1 MNRSTLP
8 AVRYTCLALLCALP
22 LMLPISSAHAVPH
35 DIQPPKIMFLTR
47 DAIDFGKT
55 TPGVLRDTLVMVNVG
70 DEPLR
75 DLDFKSSCDCMTGA
89 VDRMTLKKGDT
100 ARVAVALNMSDGNPG
115 RRLMT
120 IWINSNDPE
129 RPQIQIPVEVEIYR
143 DAEFTDR
150 RIECD
155 TTTHHC
161 TWKVKLTNTG
171 QDPITITPPENIFSD
186 QLQIAFNMTTPIT
199 LKPYE
204 DLLLIGDVHLTP
216 GMGHHAAATRVHV
229 SSRTEYDLRLAW

>member
-1 MNRSTLP
+1 MNRST
-8 AVRYTCLALLCALP
+8 ASAIRYTRLALLCALP
-22 LMLPISSAHAVPH
+22 LLLSISVARAIPH

-55 TPGVLRDTLVMVNVG
+55 TPGVLRDTLVVVNVG

-129 RPQIQIPVEVEIYR
+129 RPQIQIPVEVDIYR

-186 QLQIAFNMTTPIT
+186 QVQIAFNMTTPIT

-204 DLLLIGDVHLTP
+204 DLLLIGDVHLAP
-216 GMGHHAAATRVHV
+216 GSGHRAAATRVHV